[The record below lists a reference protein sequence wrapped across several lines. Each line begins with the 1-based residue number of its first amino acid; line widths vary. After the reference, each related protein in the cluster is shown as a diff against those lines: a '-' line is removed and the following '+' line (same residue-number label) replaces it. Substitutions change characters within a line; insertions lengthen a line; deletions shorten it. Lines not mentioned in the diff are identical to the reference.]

1 MNLTN
6 HPFNDLSGKKF
17 GRLTV
22 LHREYGR
29 EGVYFVCRCDCGK
42 TVVVSS
48 CHLVTGHTQSCG
60 CLNREI
66 ITKPG
71 QPWHFKRKFFT
82 YEEKRAQII
91 LTHMKQ
97 RCCDPN
103 DPHYKDYG
111 GRGIY
116 ICDEWMGDTK
126 VFVDWAISHGYKP
139 GLSIDRIDNDGP
151 YAPWNCRFVT
161 QKVQTNN
168 QRSNHRL
175 FVGGENL
182 TISQWEDFLKIPKT
196 RLNAIVKR
204 CGDQVAID
212 FIDFVIG
219 GGDPNTKVNYIPR
232 RDGRTFL
239 NPNWNYKRVDQ
250 APEPIFFCL

>member
-6 HPFNDLSGKKF
+6 HPFNDLSGQKF

-22 LHREYGR
+22 LHREYGHK
-29 EGVYFVCRCDCGK
+29 GVHFVCKCECGK
-42 TVVVSS
+42 TTVVSS
-48 CHLVTGHTQSCG
+48 SHLVTGHTQSCG

-66 ITKPG
+66 INTPHE
-71 QPWHFKRKFFT
+71 WWFKRKFFT
-82 YEEKRAQII
+82 EKEKRAQII
-91 LTHMKQ
+91 LAHMKQ
-97 RCCDPN
+97 RCNDPN
-103 DPHYKDYG
+103 NPHYKDYG

-126 VFVDWAISHGYKP
+126 VFVDWAIENGYEP

-151 YAPWNCRFVT
+151 YAPWNCRFVG

-168 QRSNHRL
+168 QRSNHRI

-182 TISQWEDFLKIPKT
+182 TISQWEDFLGIPKV
-196 RLNAIVKR
+196 RLNSIVKR
-204 CGDQVAID
+204 CGDQVAAD

-219 GGDPNTKVNYIPR
+219 GGDPSTDVSYIPR
-232 RDGRTFL
+232 KDGRTFL
-239 NPNWNYKRVDQ
+239 NPLWNYKRVDCP
-250 APEPIFFCL
+250 PEPIFYCL